1 MNRAYTKVTNLII
14 EKLKSGVIPWQK
26 GWKPAHNLI
35 TGHEYTG
42 INRLIL
48 AGEGSHFLT
57 YNQAKKLSG
66 HIKKGSKGHPVVY
79 LGHRTVIEEDEETQK
94 KAFKDVSFLKYYTV
108 FNYKDAQLPEKVLN
122 KYIKQRETTPPNI
135 TAENIIHNYKDAPRI
150 EYLTDTPG
158 YCPGTD
164 TITIPPSESYD
175 SDDRYYS
182 SLFHELA
189 HSTGHQKRLN
199 RSGIVGI
206 KHHSYKYAKEELIA
220 ELGAAFLCW
229 KCNLKKVID
238 NQTSYI
244 KGWLEALANDHKL
257 IVSAAS
263 QAEKATNYILE
274 KQLSWKPQ
282 EFSPQRCKEIISNE
296 CGILKTNQRGI

>member
-1 MNRAYTKVTNLII
+1 MNRAYTKVTHLII
-14 EKLKSGVIPWQK
+14 EKLKSGVIPWHR

-57 YNQAKKLSG
+57 YNQAKKLG
-66 HIKKGSKGHPVVY
+66 GYIKKGSKGCPVVY
-79 LGHRTVIEEDEETQK
+79 LGHRIVIEENEE
-94 KAFKDVSFLKYYTV
+94 AGEREFKEISFLKYYTV
-108 FNYKDAQLPEKVLN
+108 FNFRDAELPEEVLN
-122 KYIKQRETTPPNI
+122 KHIKQKENI
-135 TAENIIHNYKDAPRI
+135 TLNTTAENIVQNYRNAPKI
-150 EYLTDTPG
+150 KYLTDIPG
-158 YCPGTD
+158 YCPSTD
-164 TITIPPSESYD
+164 IVTIPPRESYD

-182 SLFHELA
+182 SLFHELI

-199 RSGIVGI
+199 RAGIVEI
-206 KHHSYKYAKEELIA
+206 KHHSHKYAKEELIA

-229 KCNLKKVID
+229 KCNIKKVID
-238 NQTSYI
+238 NQTAYV

-263 QAEKATNYILE
+263 QAEKAVNYILGKAE
-274 KQLSWKPQ
+274 SDNPTKQT
-282 EFSPQRCKEIISNE
+282 EIS
-296 CGILKTNQRGI
+296 LATQ